1 MKGRKVWLI
10 LVVWILQLLAHTPLD
25 HCWHHRVNLALE
37 QELPHL
43 DPHNPLV
50 FHFHIAHLETIEK
63 PSPFDDP
70 RPQNHAHHPKRVRN
84 RAGSALET
92 PQFQKRAC
100 EPLVDQV
107 PEMNSELNIHL
118 RSRTII
124 WNFRFIHV
132 TNFCGVLAFESIL
145 VGLWAQG
152 YL

>member
-63 PSPFDDP
+63 PSPFDTP
-70 RPQNHAHHPKRVRN
+70 PPPTKPCPPPKTSQKQGRFFIRDITISKESMQTFGGSGARN
-84 RAGSALET
+84 E
-92 PQFQKRAC
+92 Q
-100 EPLVDQV
+100 
-107 PEMNSELNIHL
+107 
-118 RSRTII
+118 
-124 WNFRFIHV
+124 
-132 TNFCGVLAFESIL
+132 
-145 VGLWAQG
+145 
-152 YL
+152 